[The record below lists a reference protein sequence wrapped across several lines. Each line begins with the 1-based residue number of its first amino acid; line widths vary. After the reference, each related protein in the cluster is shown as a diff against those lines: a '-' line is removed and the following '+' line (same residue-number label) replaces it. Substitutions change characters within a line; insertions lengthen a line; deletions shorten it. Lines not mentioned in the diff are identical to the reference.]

1 MEINWRKML
10 LQIILSVA
18 TLIITLYILARYF
31 S

>member
-1 MEINWRKML
+1 MNWKKIL

-18 TLIITLYILARYF
+18 TSIITLYILARYF

>member
-1 MEINWRKML
+1 MNWKKIL

-18 TLIITLYILARYF
+18 TSIITLYILTRYF